1 MPELNSITDPASRR
15 FIERL
20 SCLLIVFSAF
30 GALFVLVDPVLTLQL
45 GNGHSIKIGGEGFDD
60 QMKGAV
66 LMLILVAGFT
76 AVVQYWLG
84 ASNTGDKAQENVNAI
99 AAAAAPA
106 QAAAVA
112 AATGTGSGLP
122 TPAGTVTTMNVAAE
136 NVEVTEKDTKP

>member
-1 MPELNSITDPASRR
+1 MPDLNSISDPASRR

-20 SCLLIVFSAF
+20 SCLLVVFAAC
-30 GALFVLVDPVLTLQL
+30 GALYVLIDPVLVLQL
-45 GNGHSIKIGGEGFDD
+45 GNGNTLKVGGNGFAD

-112 AATGTGSGLP
+112 AATGTGSG
-122 TPAGTVTTMNVAAE
+122 TGIKADNVDIVADSATL
-136 NVEVTEKDTKP
+136 TERKDP